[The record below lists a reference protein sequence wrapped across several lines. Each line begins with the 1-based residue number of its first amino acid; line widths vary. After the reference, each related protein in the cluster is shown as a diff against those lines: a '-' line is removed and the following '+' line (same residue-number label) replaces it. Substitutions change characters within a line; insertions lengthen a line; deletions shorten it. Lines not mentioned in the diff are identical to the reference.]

1 MSRTPLGRGCGI
13 MAGMPEQIE
22 SNGHAGSDAAELLAA
37 ELAGESDPAQLPA
50 TERPEFVLS
59 GQESVPAAPGS

>member
-1 MSRTPLGRGCGI
+1 
-13 MAGMPEQIE
+13 MPEQIE